1 MSLLSQK
8 DAAAVEAAIGKAE
21 QRSAGEVVVGC
32 VARSDSYAVPRAL
45 CAALWTVA
53 VTWLVHH
60 VYSGLPFYRLLL
72 GQLPLGLLAYLA
84 LGLPVI
90 LRPLAGKH
98 ACAQAT
104 RARAMQMFAQRG
116 VHNTREH
123 TGLLIFISELEH
135 QVVILGDRGIDAHL
149 GAKGYADFVAKI
161 TAGIRANTLATNLV
175 EVIDACGKLL
185 AKHYPKRADD
195 KNELPDAVVRH

>member
-84 LGLPVI
+84 LGLPGNTPA
-90 LRPLAGKH
+90 LRPPGRAPCRCLRSAGCTTPGSTP
-98 ACAQAT
+98 AC
-104 RARAMQMFAQRG
+104 
-116 VHNTREH
+116 
-123 TGLLIFISELEH
+123 
-135 QVVILGDRGIDAHL
+135 
-149 GAKGYADFVAKI
+149 
-161 TAGIRANTLATNLV
+161 
-175 EVIDACGKLL
+175 
-185 AKHYPKRADD
+185 
-195 KNELPDAVVRH
+195 

>member
-1 MSLLSQK
+1 
-8 DAAAVEAAIGKAE
+8 
-21 QRSAGEVVVGC
+21 
-32 VARSDSYAVPRAL
+32 
-45 CAALWTVA
+45 
-53 VTWLVHH
+53 
-60 VYSGLPFYRLLL
+60 
-72 GQLPLGLLAYLA
+72 
-84 LGLPVI
+84 
-90 LRPLAGKH
+90 
-98 ACAQAT
+98 
-104 RARAMQMFAQRG
+104 MQMFAQRG